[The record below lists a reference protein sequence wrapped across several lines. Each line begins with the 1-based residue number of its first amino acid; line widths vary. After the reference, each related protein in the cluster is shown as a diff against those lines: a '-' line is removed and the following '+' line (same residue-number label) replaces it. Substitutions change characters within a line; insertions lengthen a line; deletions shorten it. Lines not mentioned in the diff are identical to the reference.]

1 MTVQSLP
8 EFALVIGI
16 PNRENLEE
24 GNEWLSE
31 TY

>member
-16 PNRENLEE
+16 PTWEKLEE
-24 GNEWLSE
+24 MNKWLSE